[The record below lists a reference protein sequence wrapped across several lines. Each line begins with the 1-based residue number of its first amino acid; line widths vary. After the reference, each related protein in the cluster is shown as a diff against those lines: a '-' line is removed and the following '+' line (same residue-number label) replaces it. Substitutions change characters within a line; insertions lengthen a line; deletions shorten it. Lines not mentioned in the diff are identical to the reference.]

1 MKVEPETPHILET
14 ESTNDKTENVKSN
27 SVDPF
32 TSAFKGLKEPTL
44 VIDETSD
51 ITGNN
56 VNHLFIKE
64 VKMLFF
70 HAFCILLI
78 YFINIELC
86 LENLEKFTFQV
97 EESKNK
103 ENSLSTN
110 ENTKASHN
118 AENHDVAEVNT
129 PHTDEEVV
137 DRSTQNRGSTQQEG
151 ESFDEKAEEKL
162 GE

>member
-1 MKVEPETPHILET
+1 MKV
-14 ESTNDKTENVKSN
+14 VK
-27 SVDPF
+27 
-32 TSAFKGLKEPTL
+32 
-44 VIDETSD
+44 I
-51 ITGNN
+51 
-56 VNHLFIKE
+56 FI
-64 VKMLFF
+64 F
-70 HAFCILLI
+70 HAFCIPLI
-78 YFINIELC
+78 YLINIDLC
-86 LENLEKFTFQV
+86 LENLEKFTFQA

-137 DRSTQNRGSTQQEG
+137 DGSNPNRGSTPQKS
-151 ESFDEKAEEKL
+151 ESFDERAGEKL

>member
-1 MKVEPETPHILET
+1 MKAMKILY
-14 ESTNDKTENVKSN
+14 
-27 SVDPF
+27 
-32 TSAFKGLKEPTL
+32 
-44 VIDETSD
+44 
-51 ITGNN
+51 
-56 VNHLFIKE
+56 
-64 VKMLFF
+64 F

-78 YFINIELC
+78 YLINIDLC
-86 LENLEKFTFQV
+86 LENLEKFTFQA

-129 PHTDEEVV
+129 PHEEEEVV
-137 DRSTQNRGSTQQEG
+137 DGSTPNRGSTPQQS
-151 ESFDEKAEEKL
+151 ESFNEKTEEKL